1 MRRVGELRQL
11 WCPRLLSVRLILL
24 LLAGCRDAAADYR
37 DALAAPDWDAARG
50 LCLRL
55 DQALAGDCL
64 VSVLGRLG
72 RTERADC
79 DVVKEQIWHE
89 ECLFQYAERAAKAG
103 QLQAAFDACEAS
115 AYGRE
120 CSFHLVRQ
128 ASEGVLDREPAE
140 AAAVIG
146 PYLAMEAAPDAPRLF
161 WRAWWRDRLAKKLPV
176 DPTGCPDDA
185 CRQGAQETI
194 YTTLH
199 ALARAQGEAF
209 CGTLPTSARTWV
221 SNPTTDA
228 WVREWQQSE
237 CRRREISPAPP

>member
-1 MRRVGELRQL
+1 M
-11 WCPRLLSVRLILL
+11 ILL
-24 LLAGCRDAAADYR
+24 LLAGCHDAAADYR
-37 DALAAPDWDAARG
+37 AALGASTWEEATG

-64 VSVLGRLG
+64 VSAMGRLH
-72 RTERADC
+72 RLERADC
-79 DVVKEQIWHE
+79 ELVKETIWHN
-89 ECLFQYAERAAKAG
+89 ECLFQFAERAAQAG
-103 QLQAAFDACEAS
+103 QLQAAFDACSAS

-128 ASEGVLDREPAE
+128 ASDTVLDAEPAV
-140 AAAVIG
+140 AATKVA

-161 WRAWWRDRLAKKLPV
+161 WRAWWRDRLGKGKPV

-194 YTTLH
+194 FTTLH
-199 ALARAQGEAF
+199 ALARARGEAF
-209 CGTLPTSARTWV
+209 CAEVPSNPHTWV
-221 SNPTTDA
+221 SNPTTDG
-228 WVREWQQSE
+228 WVRDWQASE